1 MLTEP
6 LQAQVMQLETIGR
19 RPARLRQEQGWT
31 QQTLAT
37 RLAIS
42 RVTVSHFEID
52 PPAGRMGQPE
62 YKRA

>member
-19 RPARLRQEQGWT
+19 RLARLRQEQGWT
-31 QQTLAT
+31 QQTLAA

-42 RVTVSHFEID
+42 RVAVSHYEMKL
-52 PPAGRMGQPE
+52 PAGRMGQPE

>member
-42 RVTVSHFEID
+42 RVTVSHFEM
-52 PPAGRMGQPE
+52 P
-62 YKRA
+62 